1 MSSEEAADV
10 KPDVKPDVVAGQ
22 LNVKVAAQDGTEVHF
37 KIKGT
42 TVMKK
47 VFDSYCQ
54 RQGIADSKAVRF
66 LDPEGER
73 INPEFSA
80 EKVGLEDGD
89 TIDVFFEQVGGCM

>member
-54 RQGIADSKAVRF
+54 RQGIGNQSNVRF

-73 INPEFSA
+73 IKPENTA
-80 EKVGLEDGD
+80 ENAGLEDGD
-89 TIDVFFEQVGGCM
+89 TIDVMLEQVGGGM